1 MTARIGKRRA
11 ASADRE
17 LQYDSNDDP
26 MLNRAAETAVEA
38 ALSPE
43 EEEDENLSNDDGCV
57 PTPANVGS
65 TLVTYEYDLSIMP
78 GADKLKAVAQVDA
91 HLPVRIAQE
100 LGIWCDEDEEQPMNR
115 RALAEGAD
123 GIYKL
128 TPGEPDVVRTDGT
141 LMSLEDNPLIIF
153 SCCQVR
159 QEDISSHPQPLLLSL
174 PLTYSPMRSQAIWLR
189 LRPRQG
195 IPWCSIRR

>member
-1 MTARIGKRRA
+1 MTVRIGKRRA
-11 ASADRE
+11 ASADRD

-26 MLNRAAETAVEA
+26 MLNRAAETAVDA

-100 LGIWCDEDEEQPMNR
+100 LGIWCDEGEEQPMNR
-115 RALAEGAD
+115 RVLAEGAD

-128 TPGEPDVVRTDGT
+128 TAGEPDVVRTDGK
-141 LMSLEDNPLIIF
+141 L
-153 SCCQVR
+153 V
-159 QEDISSHPQPLLLSL
+159 
-174 PLTYSPMRSQAIWLR
+174 A
-189 LRPRQG
+189 
-195 IPWCSIRR
+195 

>member
-1 MTARIGKRRA
+1 MTVRIGKRRA
-11 ASADRE
+11 ASADRD

-26 MLNRAAETAVEA
+26 MLNRAAETAVDA

-78 GADKLKAVAQVDA
+78 GTNKLKAVAQVDA

-115 RALAEGAD
+115 RVLAEGAV

-128 TPGEPDVVRTDGT
+128 TAGEPDVVRTDGEVVARRQ
-141 LMSLEDNPLIIF
+141 SSYHIF
-153 SCCQVR
+153 VLPR
-159 QEDISSHPQPLLLSL
+159 KTTSSHPQPLYLLSL
-174 PLTYSPMRSQAIWLR
+174 LLTFSPMRSQEIWLR

-195 IPWCSIRR
+195 IPWCSVRR